1 MFDSIFN
8 LHEFLKKQR
17 GVGGGGVSLMQRRD
31 RHSILIFSK

>member
-17 GVGGGGVSLMQRRD
+17 GVRGGGGVTD
-31 RHSILIFSK
+31 AKTG